1 MLKGVSLTHNSTS
14 PKLRQALRVC
24 ELFLLQEKLMKETD
38 TSCHGLISLSRM
50 YAKSVFFFFV
60 FCF

>member
-24 ELFLLQEKLMKETD
+24 KLFLLQEKLMKEAD
-38 TSCHGLISLSRM
+38 ISCHGLISLSRM
-50 YAKSVFFFFV
+50 YAKSVCLFLLFF
-60 FCF
+60 